1 MFRACSENVEGVKG
15 VDRHITYKAFLDL
28 GVDDRYDWFPREDE
42 HAARCIR
49 NSISVFDIE
58 DKNVHVNSLPI

>member
-1 MFRACSENVEGVKG
+1 M
-15 VDRHITYKAFLDL
+15 DRHITYKAFLDL